1 MTFDVMLILSAV
13 VFAAA
18 FIQGA
23 LGIGFALIVA
33 PVLGLV
39 EPSLLP
45 VTLLILM
52 LPLNSHV
59 AWREREE
66 VDWNGAGWIT
76 LGRFAGTFAGLWL
89 LVVLSGRQLDL
100 AVGWFTIIAAGVAL
114 LAPRFDPTRPAALGV
129 GLFTGVTETS
139 TGIGGPPLALLYQHA
154 AAPVLRST
162 VAICFLAGEVISLII
177 LALAG
182 RMETVQLFAAV
193 YLFPAVML
201 GSALSRMTHSRIGG
215 PGLRVAVLLFAI
227 VSGLYLIAG

>member
-1 MTFDVMLILSAV
+1 MTFEVMLILSAV

-100 AVGWFTIIAAGVAL
+100 AVGWFTIIAAGAAL

-182 RMETVQLFAAV
+182 RMETVQLLAAV

>member
-1 MTFDVMLILSAV
+1 MTFDVLLILSAV

-100 AVGWFTIIAAGVAL
+100 AVGWFTIIAAGAAL

-182 RMETVQLFAAV
+182 RMETVQLLAAV